1 MPVTMTTSGLED
13 VLSWADGLTA
23 TFKQAAGDAVLTE
36 ATQGATNVDMVMP
49 VDTGWASMRFGDP
62 AVEGGVFEVS
72 DDGLS
77 IEFGSDL
84 SMFNLYEY
92 IIRLNE
98 GSSQQ
103 APAGFID
110 VEAERTGDRLE
121 TRLDNIADTV
131 G

>member
-1 MPVTMTTSGLED
+1 MTVSVTETGL
-13 VLSWADGLTA
+13 ADAQTW
-23 TFKQAAGDAVLTE
+23 AAGLARSFTEAAGAAVLE
-36 ATQGATNVDMVMP
+36 ESTQGATNVDMAMP

-62 AVEGGVFEVS
+62 AVEGGVFEIS

-110 VEAERTGDRLE
+110 VEAERSGDRLE
-121 TRLDNIADTV
+121 ARLNEIADMV
-131 G
+131 E